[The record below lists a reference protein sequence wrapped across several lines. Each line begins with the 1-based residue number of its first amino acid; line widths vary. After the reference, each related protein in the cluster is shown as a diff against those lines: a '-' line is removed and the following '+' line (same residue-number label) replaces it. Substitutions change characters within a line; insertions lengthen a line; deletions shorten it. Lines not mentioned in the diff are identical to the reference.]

1 MLRNCAAI
9 LFVCFDMTACDALSL
24 FSRPAAL
31 DYETPAD
38 REGRQSGLH
47 LRIAHNSRSVGGV
60 IMVKASKK
68 S

>member
-1 MLRNCAAI
+1 MNIVVVLYITKKNMLRNCAAI

-38 REGRQSGLH
+38 REGRQSGLN
-47 LRIAHNSRSVGGV
+47 LR
-60 IMVKASKK
+60 
-68 S
+68 

>member
-9 LFVCFDMTACDALSL
+9 LFVCFDMTACDALSSL

-38 REGRQSGLH
+38 REGKQSGLH
-47 LRIAHNSRSVGGV
+47 LR
-60 IMVKASKK
+60 
-68 S
+68 

>member
-31 DYETPAD
+31 DYESHETPAD
-38 REGRQSGLH
+38 REGRQSRLH
-47 LRIAHNSRSVGGV
+47 LR
-60 IMVKASKK
+60 
-68 S
+68 

>member
-9 LFVCFDMTACDALSL
+9 LFVCFDMTACDSLSL

-38 REGRQSGLH
+38 REGIQSR
-47 LRIAHNSRSVGGV
+47 LR
-60 IMVKASKK
+60 
-68 S
+68 